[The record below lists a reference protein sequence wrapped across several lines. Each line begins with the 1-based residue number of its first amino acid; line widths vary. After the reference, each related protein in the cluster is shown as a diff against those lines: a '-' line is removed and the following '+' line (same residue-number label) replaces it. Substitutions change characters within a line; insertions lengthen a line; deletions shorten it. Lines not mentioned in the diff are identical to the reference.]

1 MSSPHRRYGIQNTFA
16 GVCAGRGPFETLTAL
31 PRLPLLG
38 RFNPSHTLP
47 SCCSDGIFNMTVPVT
62 PDFSKLYFEI
72 LRTIYLE
79 HFTFLLLA
87 TSSVIFML
95 IDLLIQIML
104 HAVDFDSNVLFIYS
118 ALGDRGSTVVKV
130 LCYKSEVRWFD
141 PSWCQWNFSLA

>member
-1 MSSPHRRYGIQNTFA
+1 
-16 GVCAGRGPFETLTAL
+16 
-31 PRLPLLG
+31 
-38 RFNPSHTLP
+38 
-47 SCCSDGIFNMTVPVT
+47 MTVPVT